1 MNTHFH
7 LLLLLLWLV
16 VGASLR
22 FFNLDSLPPWTD
34 ECATMVFSLGN
45 NFHTVPLNQLISADI
60 LLQPLQPISGTG
72 ISTVIANLL
81 QDSTHPPLY
90 FILAHIWMKLFSPV
104 GEVASVFTARS
115 LSALL
120 GIISI
125 PVMFCF
131 GYFTFRSPLV
141 GQFAAAMMAVSP
153 YTIFLARE
161 ARHYSLVM
169 LLVIASLC
177 FLMIAI
183 QKIYDHQLLPLGLVF
198 TWLIVNCLGVATHYF
213 FMLTLCAEGLVFL
226 KAIYQNKNYHIH
238 NIQKINWLRLGIV
251 AIGTL
256 MGCLVWIPNLQ
267 NIPGNDLTSWV
278 EASSPHSRW
287 LEPLARLLLW
297 LMSMLLLLPSAFNI
311 LPLIVIIISGVVT
324 LLFLIW
330 SLPKIINGLK
340 IYQKEFAQK
349 EANEN
354 LSLRIIIEF
363 IFSAIALILFLTYI
377 LSKDLTLAARFQFF
391 YNPAIIL
398 LLGVALAS
406 YWNQN
411 QKLRFFGS
419 TKFAVSIILLMSIL
433 GGVTVSNNL
442 GYLQNQ
448 RPDIL
453 AAIIQQVAKNNTL
466 NNVLIATKHIHHG
479 QTGRIMGLAWEL
491 QNQSIKNLQFFLA
504 AQDKNAQ
511 DKNAQTYTQSEK
523 ILTEQITQI
532 SQPLDLWLVEFRTP
546 VNLELKNCK
555 LDKKY
560 DKFSGEYRYKLY
572 HCQPQTASI

>member
-1 MNTHFH
+1 MKTEMKNHFY
-7 LLLLLLWLV
+7 LLLLWLFI
-16 VGASLR
+16 GTTLR
-22 FFNLDSLPPWTD
+22 FFRLDSLPPWTD

-45 NFHTVPLNQLISADI
+45 NFHSVPLNQLISVDI
-60 LLQPLQPISGTG
+60 LLQPLQLKPISS
-72 ISTVIANLL
+72 ISTVIENLL

-90 FILAHIWMKLFSPV
+90 FVIAHFWMKLFSPV
-104 GEVASVFTARS
+104 GEVASVFIARS
-115 LSALL
+115 LSALW
-120 GIISI
+120 GVISI
-125 PVMFCF
+125 PAMFCF

-169 LLVIASLC
+169 LLIIVSLC
-177 FLMIAI
+177 CLII
-183 QKIYDHQLLPLGLVF
+183 TLEKIYAHHLLPLGLVF
-198 TWLIVNCLGVATHYF
+198 TWIIINCLGVATHYF
-213 FMLTLCAEGLVFL
+213 FMLTLCAEGLVLL
-226 KAIYQNKNYHIH
+226 KEIYQIKNQNLQ
-238 NIQKINWLRLGIV
+238 NIQNINWWRLGIV

-256 MGCLVWIPNLQ
+256 IGCLVWIPNLQ

-278 EASSPHSRW
+278 EASSLHSRW

-297 LMSMLLLLPSAFNI
+297 LMSMLLLLPSAFTI

-340 IYQKEFAQK
+340 VYQKELTGK
-349 EANEN
+349 DTNEN
-354 LSLRIIIEF
+354 LSLRILSLRILIEF
-363 IFSAIALILFLTYI
+363 VVSAIALTLFLTYI

-391 YNPAIIL
+391 YTPAIIV
-398 LLGVALAS
+398 LLGAALAG
-406 YWNQN
+406 YWKQ
-411 QKLRFFGS
+411 QRKLRFFGS

-453 AAIIQQVAKNNTL
+453 AAIIQQVSENNAL

-479 QTGRIMGLAWEL
+479 QTGRMMGLAWEL
-491 QNQSIKNLQFFLA
+491 QNQPINNLQFFLA
-504 AQDKNAQ
+504 AQDANS
-511 DKNAQTYTQSEK
+511 QTYTQSET
-523 ILTEQITQI
+523 ILTESITKL
-532 SQPLDLWLVEFRTP
+532 SRPLDLWLVEFRTQID
-546 VNLELKNCK
+546 LELQNCQ
-555 LDKKY
+555 LDKKH
-560 DKFSGEYRYKLY
+560 DKFAGEYRYKLY
-572 HCQPQTASI
+572 HCET